1 VSAPSLSFADLPRGS
16 NVLIDANVF
25 IYALDRR
32 SVQCRQLLDRC
43 AREEISGMTTVEV
56 INEVCHRL
64 MLAEAVAAG
73 DITRPA
79 AILMKRKP
87 AALIRLTRYWPLTE
101 SIFGLNLA
109 IIPLDENRIR
119 RAAEI
124 GTQYALLTNDSMLLA
139 AAREYGVRALAS
151 HDSDF

>member
-1 VSAPSLSFADLPRGS
+1 
-16 NVLIDANVF
+16 
-25 IYALDRR
+25 
-32 SVQCRQLLDRC
+32 
-43 AREEISGMTTVEV
+43 MTTVEV

-73 DITRPA
+73 VIARPS

-87 AALIRLTRYWPLTE
+87 SALTRLTRYWPLTE

-124 GTQYALLTNDSMLLA
+124 RTQYALLTNDSMLLA
-139 AAREYGVRALAS
+139 ASRDYGVRALAS
-151 HDSDF
+151 HDSDFENLEALTVYKPTDVR